1 MRNADFRQLALL
13 CELLDTQSL
22 KEAASRMAITPS
34 AANQSLN
41 RLKNALGDP
50 LFIRQGSTYQLT
62 PYGETAVDRFRHL
75 VRDWRE
81 VTEGGNAFSPVT
93 CEERLSIALSEA
105 EIMVD
110 AADLYARVATEAPGI
125 TLDIHAAQNSVGDI
139 INLRSAQV
147 DLVCTHLLPPP
158 DASDLHSNKLGSWRA
173 TFCCLNVDHP
183 RIGAAMNLDE
193 YLREV
198 HLVTLFTTRKELES
212 SPTAARWAKLGR
224 ERRVSLAGSLRLVA
238 EIISRTDRIVT
249 CTEPWAKR
257 LQQLSPGIRCVP
269 LPAEAVFPESEVHLV
284 WHQRTHHSAP
294 HRWLREC
301 VRAVVAKN
309 SLKGPIV

>member
-1 MRNADFRQLALL
+1 MRNADFRQIALL

-22 KEAASRMAITPS
+22 KDAALRMAITPS

-41 RLKNALGDP
+41 RLRAALGDP
-50 LFIRQGSTYQLT
+50 LFIRQGNTYQLT
-62 PYGETAVDRFRHL
+62 PYGKTAIDRFRQL
-75 VRDWRE
+75 VADWRE
-81 VTEGGNAFSPVT
+81 MTNGGATFDPAL
-93 CEERLSIALSEA
+93 CEEHLSIALSEA

-110 AADLYARVATEAPGI
+110 GADLYARLAAQAPGI
-125 TLDIHAAQNSVGDI
+125 TLDVHAAQNSVGDI

-158 DASDLHSNKLGSWRA
+158 DASDLHSHKLGGWRA
-173 TFCCLNVDHP
+173 AFCCLNVNHP
-183 RIGAAMNLDE
+183 RIGAVMSLDE

-198 HLVTLFTTRKELES
+198 HLVTLFTNRKEFEG

-224 ERRVSLAGSLRLVA
+224 QRRVSLAGSLRLVA

-257 LQQLSPGIRCVP
+257 LQQLSPDIRCVP

-294 HRWLREC
+294 HRWLRDC
-301 VRAVVAKN
+301 VRSVVAESQAN
-309 SLKGPIV
+309 AGNG